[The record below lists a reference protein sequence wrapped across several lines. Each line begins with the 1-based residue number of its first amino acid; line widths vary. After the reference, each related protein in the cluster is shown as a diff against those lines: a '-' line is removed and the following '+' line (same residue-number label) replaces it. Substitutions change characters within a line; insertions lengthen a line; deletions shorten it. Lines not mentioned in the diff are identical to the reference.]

1 MSDPVIIFD
10 NGSGYLKAGL
20 STSQIPKVTIPALV
34 GRPMLRYA
42 EQLNEVELKPIM
54 IGDEIIPVRSLLELS
69 YPITEGIIENDE
81 DMYLLWNYCTTKKLG
96 FSEEEMKEKTIL
108 ITEAPS
114 NPLKNKQKMMEILFE
129 KMGVKRMMI
138 EPQAKLTLICEGLTT
153 GIVLDSGDGVS
164 HCIPV
169 FDNSILEHN
178 IKRLNLAGRHITNY
192 LTRLLQLK

>member
-1 MSDPVIIFD
+1 MNGPVIIFD

-20 STSQIPKVTIPALV
+20 STSQKPDVTIPALV
-34 GRPMLRYA
+34 GRPMLRHSV
-42 EQLNEVELKPIM
+42 QLNDVELKPIM

-114 NPLKNKQKMMEILFE
+114 NPLKNKQMYIINFKYIKYHFNYIM
-129 KMGVKRMMI
+129 KR
-138 EPQAKLTLICEGLTT
+138 
-153 GIVLDSGDGVS
+153 
-164 HCIPV
+164 
-169 FDNSILEHN
+169 
-178 IKRLNLAGRHITNY
+178 
-192 LTRLLQLK
+192 

>member
-20 STSQIPKVTIPALV
+20 SNSHKPDVVIPALV
-34 GRPMLRYA
+34 GRPMLRHSV
-42 EQLNEVELKPIM
+42 QLNDVELKPIM